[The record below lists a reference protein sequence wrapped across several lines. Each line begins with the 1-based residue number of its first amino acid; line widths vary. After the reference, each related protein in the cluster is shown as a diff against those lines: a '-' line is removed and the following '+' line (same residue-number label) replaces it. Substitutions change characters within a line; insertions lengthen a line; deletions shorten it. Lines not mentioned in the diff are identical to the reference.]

1 MREKWDLKMDKE
13 ELKLYVPDVYQKKIS
28 DIDYVRLWENGVRV
42 ISFDIDRTLSGM
54 VSGKIN
60 AKVRKEIKLPKVRA
74 LVSKLH
80 GIGFKAAIIS
90 NTKQSQVEKTAV
102 L

>member
-1 MREKWDLKMDKE
+1 MREQGDLKTDEE

-28 DIDYVRLWENGVRV
+28 DIDYVRLWENGV
-42 ISFDIDRTLSGM
+42 SANIDRTLSGM
-54 VSGKIN
+54 VSGKIS

-90 NTKQSQVEKTAV
+90 NAKQSQAEKTAV

>member
-1 MREKWDLKMDKE
+1 
-13 ELKLYVPDVYQKKIS
+13 
-28 DIDYVRLWENGVRV
+28 
-42 ISFDIDRTLSGM
+42 M

-90 NTKQSQVEKTAV
+90 NTKQSQAEKTAV